1 MTTTLRLNDDLKRA
15 CDEILDDIG
24 ISFSAAVTIFMN
36 EVVRTG
42 GIPFMVRSPKAVG
55 PAKDVEAPATPKRDN
70 RLEG

>member
-1 MTTTLRLNDDLKRA
+1 MTTTLRLNDNLKRA
-15 CDEILDDIG
+15 CDAILDDIG
-24 ISFSAAVTIFMN
+24 ISISAAVTIFMN

-55 PAKDVEAPATPKRDN
+55 PAKDVEAPAAPKRVD